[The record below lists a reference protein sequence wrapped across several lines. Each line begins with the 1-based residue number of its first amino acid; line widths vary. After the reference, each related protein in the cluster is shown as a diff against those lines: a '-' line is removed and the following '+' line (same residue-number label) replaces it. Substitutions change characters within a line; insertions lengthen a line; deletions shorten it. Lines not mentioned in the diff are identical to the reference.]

1 MPVNMVYILY
11 ANNED
16 KRRKQRMSSY
26 TITAQQ
32 RDGIGSNK
40 VSKLRNEKLI
50 PGVVYKKGEDTKSL
64 QVDARMFEHVFR
76 RAGTT
81 SVIDLEL
88 GGEKL
93 SVIIKEVQM
102 HPVKNKMLHI
112 DFQELNMDEKIKV
125 LVPVNLLN
133 RDEIRLQPSVL
144 TQLLNEVE
152 VECLPGD
159 IPNTADVD
167 VQDMDFTAPMFVK
180 DLDIASN
187 EAITILLEEDTVVC
201 TLSEPSIEEEEEEIE
216 DEEVEAADIPV
227 VGEEENEEE

>member
-1 MPVNMVYILY
+1 
-11 ANNED
+11 
-16 KRRKQRMSSY
+16 MSSY
-26 TITAQQ
+26 KITAQQ
-32 RDGIGSNK
+32 RDGIGSNR

-50 PGVVYKKGEDTKSL
+50 PGVVYKKGEDTKNL
-64 QVDARMFEHVFR
+64 QVDERTFEHVYR
-76 RAGTT
+76 RAGST

-93 SVIIKEVQM
+93 SVIVKEVQM

-167 VQDMDFTAPMFVK
+167 VQDMDFTTPMFVK

-187 EAITILLEEDTVVC
+187 EAITILLEEDTAVC
-201 TLSEPSIEEEEEEIE
+201 TLSEPAIIEE
-216 DEEVEAADIPV
+216 DEEEVEGEETEAADVPV
-227 VGEEENEEE
+227 VGEETEEE